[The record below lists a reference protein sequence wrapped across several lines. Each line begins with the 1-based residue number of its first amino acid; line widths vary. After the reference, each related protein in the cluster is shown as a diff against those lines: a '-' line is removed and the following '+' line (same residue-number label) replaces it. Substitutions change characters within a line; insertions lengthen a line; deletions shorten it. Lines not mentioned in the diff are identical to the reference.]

1 MENTNTFTITKEQYH
16 TIIAAWAAKKEHT
29 AAEHIIYNVLRG
41 KSVTLG
47 FKEKSVNIQGN
58 DPWFGFNTA
67 LFNAQQKVSIA
78 KDREYV
84 EKYSNDPT
92 KEQWVRYTKQG
103 IEERTKAFET
113 TFGVPLTDE
122 LYDFIKTVK
131 KVK

>member
-1 MENTNTFTITKEQYH
+1 MLKVSVTITHPSGGAKTNKSFSNKEQANEY
-16 TIIAAWAAKKEHT
+16 IESLYKAKIEYARK
-29 AAEHIIYNVLRG
+29 
-41 KSVTLG
+41 KSN
-47 FKEKSVNIQGN
+47 NIQGN

-67 LFNAQQKVSIA
+67 LFNAQQTVSIA

-92 KEQWVRYTKQG
+92 KELWVRG

>member
-1 MENTNTFTITKEQYH
+1 MGH

-47 FKEKSVNIQGN
+47 FKEKSNNIQGN
-58 DPWFGFNTA
+58 DPWFGFNNA
-67 LFNAQQKVSIA
+67 LFNALRA

-92 KEQWVRYTKQG
+92 KESWVRYTKQC
-103 IEERTKAFET
+103 IEERTKAFES

-122 LYDFIKTVK
+122 LYDFIKTIK
-131 KVK
+131 KVKWYDTVSNVDVYHR